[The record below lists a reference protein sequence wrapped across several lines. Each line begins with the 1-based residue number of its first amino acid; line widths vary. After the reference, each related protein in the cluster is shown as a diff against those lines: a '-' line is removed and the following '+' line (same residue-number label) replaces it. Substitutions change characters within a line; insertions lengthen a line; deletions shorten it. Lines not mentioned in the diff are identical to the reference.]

1 MSEGRYDSG
10 DGSVAGRQ
18 HISARFSAELEA
30 IKNALLEM
38 GGKTESQINLATR
51 ALLNGAGDVA
61 QEVVTMDKD
70 INRMEVDIDEQC
82 ARIIARRQPA
92 AFDLRLII
100 SIAKV
105 TTDLERIGDEATRVA
120 RMALKSSIREP
131 VRVAQSQT
139 MAIAEHV
146 SAMLRRAL
154 DAFARLDVDAAVRV
168 LLSAKSAQMD
178 YEEGM
183 GQLQAA
189 IGNDP
194 GSLKSCMDQIWALR
208 SLDRVGDHACNVA
221 EQVVYLVTAVDIRHV
236 DEATLVKLLDSGADT

>member
-1 MSEGRYDSG
+1 MAEGRYDSG

-61 QEVVTMDKD
+61 QEVVAMDKD

-120 RMALKSSIREP
+120 RMALK
-131 VRVAQSQT
+131 
-139 MAIAEHV
+139 
-146 SAMLRRAL
+146 
-154 DAFARLDVDAAVRV
+154 
-168 LLSAKSAQMD
+168 
-178 YEEGM
+178 
-183 GQLQAA
+183 
-189 IGNDP
+189 
-194 GSLKSCMDQIWALR
+194 
-208 SLDRVGDHACNVA
+208 
-221 EQVVYLVTAVDIRHV
+221 
-236 DEATLVKLLDSGADT
+236 